1 MFVAVAAAGMLASCS
16 SDSLT
21 AGSDPTIEPGQK
33 DLVPIEIGVATPMA
47 RSGMTRGT
55 GTVGA
60 VEDGSGNAVNNDGT
74 VTGTPK
80 ANIWAGQ
87 KVNVYMFDQGTLDL
101 AQFDGA
107 AIFDNAV
114 MDTPPATETTNS
126 GLAHYV
132 DPSSGRYLV
141 KYYPLSRAYDFW
153 GYRIDDA
160 KNADGTAPATA
171 PVKNGEGNK
180 YQVKIKV
187 DGSQDVLGAKTKDP
201 DLDGTGL
208 TSADL
213 YSAKAARKGIQ
224 PKLDF
229 NHLMTRLT
237 FEAYPGND
245 NAKTVYVTGI
255 RVRAINDT
263 LTTEYQTPVG
273 TLDIAGTGDGFEQK
287 INWVTSPKTDAPDP
301 FILMKRQEAVLGQDS
316 YSGIAANSWYA
327 LTADLTDNNQFIT
340 KAAHDAIN
348 EIKGDYT
355 LLAAAS
361 WYSSNAAP
369 TDNTQFIDAAAY
381 AMLPTGTPGQADY
394 TAIAADS
401 WYSLNIAPTNNT
413 RFIDAT
419 AYAALPD
426 HAQGEY
432 TLLAADS
439 WYEKSTA
446 LGDNTQ
452 FISAT
457 AYGNLPATSTAA
469 DTEGNMNLVAL
480 TDGTTTWAT
489 NGAVSMTFGTG
500 KTDGSEKAPIGESII
515 APDAE
520 AYEIEI
526 DLAQKVAKYEDS
538 DVADPDDWTPKTF
551 NSIKT
556 VVRAR
561 PSASNP
567 APRFEIG
574 KSYDFIFKVYGLE
587 KIQVSTVLEPW
598 IFGENINVVTE

>member
-21 AGSDPTIEPGQK
+21 AGSDPTIESGQK

-60 VEDGSGNAVNNDGT
+60 VEDGHGIAVNNDGT
-74 VTGTPK
+74 GTGTPK

-87 KVNVYMFDQGTLDL
+87 KVNVYMFKQGSLNL
-101 AQFDGA
+101 AYFKEGDA
-107 AIFDNAV
+107 NAIFDNAV
-114 MDTPPATETTNS
+114 MDTPPASEAVAD

-132 DPSSGRYLV
+132 DPDASGRYLV
-141 KYYPLSRAYDFW
+141 KYYPLSDAYDFW

-160 KNADGTAPATA
+160 QNAAGTDLAGA
-171 PVKNGEGNK
+171 PVKNGEGDK
-180 YQVKIKV
+180 YQVEIKV
-187 DGSQDVLGAKTKDP
+187 DGSQDVLGAKTTVP

-229 NHLMTRLT
+229 KHLMTRLT

-287 INWVTSPKTDAPDP
+287 INWVTNTAAPDP
-301 FILMKRQEAVLGQDS
+301 FVLMKRQEAVLGKDA

-327 LTADLTDNNQFIT
+327 LTADPTDNSQFIT
-340 KAAHDAIN
+340 KAVYDAIDK
-348 EIKGDYT
+348 IKSNYT
-355 LLAAAS
+355 VLDAGS
-361 WYSSNAAP
+361 WYSDNNDPTNVANFVSQATHDADPVTYAAYTAIAAGSWYSLNTAS
-369 TDNTQFIDAAAY
+369 TDNTQFI
-381 AMLPTGTPGQADY
+381 
-394 TAIAADS
+394 
-401 WYSLNIAPTNNT
+401 N
-413 RFIDAT
+413 AT
-419 AYAALPD
+419 AYAALPEYG
-426 HAQGEY
+426 QGDY
-432 TLLAADS
+432 TLLDADTWYALTAATS
-439 WYEKSTA
+439 
-446 LGDNTQ
+446 DNTQ
-452 FISAT
+452 FIPAATYNARPAT
-457 AYGNLPATSTAA
+457 ATTA
-469 DTEGNMNLVAL
+469 DTDGNKNLVPL
-480 TDGTTTWAT
+480 TYGTTNWAT

-500 KTDGSEKAPIGESII
+500 ATDGSEKAPIGESII
-515 APDAE
+515 APDAQ

-538 DVADPDDWTPKTF
+538 NGAVAGDWSKYTF

-556 VVRAR
+556 IVRAR
-561 PSASNP
+561 PTANDP

-587 KIQVSTVLEPW
+587 KIQVYTVLEPW
-598 IFGENINVVTE
+598 TFGENINVVTE